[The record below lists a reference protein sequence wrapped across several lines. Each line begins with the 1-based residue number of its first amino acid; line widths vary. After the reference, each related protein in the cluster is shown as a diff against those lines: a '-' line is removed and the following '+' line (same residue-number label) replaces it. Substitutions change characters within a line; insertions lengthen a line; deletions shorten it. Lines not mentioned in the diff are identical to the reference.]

1 MFPYKGRKTPFALNA
16 FAYACGFSVCA
27 RLAVAKVSSV
37 DLSRRHLD
45 WGKRNFAPNRLNPEE
60 HEFRRGDLFVW
71 LRRLQRCGRRFD
83 TVTLDLSTFLDTRR
97 EAFSKRNGTCLHW
110 QRRPAGFYPPAGAC
124 RFLAIKRL
132 GCPSNSLAPSK
143 SPFGKRGAKS
153 ENASSLPNLGTS
165 VGRGGN
171 ASLKSWWFEIL

>member
-1 MFPYKGRKTPFALNA
+1 MEADLSGSRVGSEISGGLLCRAFVWSVFGSAGESPFDFCKTALRRGSPVFPNKGREPPFALNA

-83 TVTLDLSTFLDTRR
+83 TVALDLSTFLDIRR
-97 EAFSKRNGTCLHW
+97 AAFSKRNGTCLH
-110 QRRPAGFYPPAGAC
+110 
-124 RFLAIKRL
+124 
-132 GCPSNSLAPSK
+132 
-143 SPFGKRGAKS
+143 
-153 ENASSLPNLGTS
+153 
-165 VGRGGN
+165 
-171 ASLKSWWFEIL
+171 